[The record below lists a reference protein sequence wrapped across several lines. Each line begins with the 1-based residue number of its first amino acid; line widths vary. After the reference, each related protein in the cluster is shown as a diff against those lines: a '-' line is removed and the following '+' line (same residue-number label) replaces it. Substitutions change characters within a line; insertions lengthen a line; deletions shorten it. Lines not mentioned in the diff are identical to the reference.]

1 MEELETV
8 LRASLC
14 RRVLAANPL
23 LTARLS
29 FWEEDDRVLI
39 LMLRVTVDSVE
50 DQLGMGEKRL
60 VSKGKPD
67 CSRITLMRVEIV
79 TEVGPSN
86 ACTIGAEFRGLM
98 FDMLWRLYDHPL
110 GIGSAL
116 RSHHRSSMAVSGP
129 FAIGLRPPK
138 SILVTVELIQLVTVS
153 SIIDFLTKAPP
164 PE

>member
-86 ACTIGAEFRGLM
+86 ACTIWVVFGALK
-98 FDMLWRLYDHPL
+98 FDVLWRLHDHTMGL
-110 GIGSAL
+110 GSAL
-116 RSHHRSSMAVSGP
+116 RSCH
-129 FAIGLRPPK
+129 
-138 SILVTVELIQLVTVS
+138 
-153 SIIDFLTKAPP
+153 
-164 PE
+164 